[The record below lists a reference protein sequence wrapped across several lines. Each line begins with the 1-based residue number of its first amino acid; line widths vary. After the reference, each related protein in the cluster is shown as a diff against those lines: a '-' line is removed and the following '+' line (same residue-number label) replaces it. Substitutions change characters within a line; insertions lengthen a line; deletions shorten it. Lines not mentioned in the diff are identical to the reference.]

1 MSEPRTTPLALE
13 PWTVQSARWPTSGKH
28 ILAQYDEDLIWVYQ
42 AYRPEIADWAVQHQ
56 RFGGPWSRGRMTWIK
71 PSAVWMAYRCG
82 WTLHKDANQSNVL
95 ALDLDRAEFERL
107 LMHAVVSH
115 GPGGGSFKDNGGAMF
130 TPGKTPGV
138 HFTDKVEQFSEEE
151 NRWVLCKNLRMP
163 VAFHACVASALN
175 RTD

>member
-71 PSAVWMAYRCG
+71 PNFLWMMYRSG
-82 WTLHKDANQSNVL
+82 WATKEGQERVL
-95 ALDLDRAEFERL
+95 AIALPRRVFVDDIL
-107 LMHAVVSH
+107 
-115 GPGGGSFKDNGGAMF
+115 GGA
-130 TPGKTPGV
+130 
-138 HFTDKVEQFSEEE
+138 
-151 NRWVLCKNLRMP
+151 
-163 VAFHACVASALN
+163 VASSFGASGFDDRRAWQDAVRN
-175 RTD
+175 